1 MMNFE
6 WFFDRLASFSERD
19 AVIWRDHEYSY
30 GDLLEG
36 VAEWREILAEY
47 EIEPGDSVALC
58 GDFSPD
64 ITMLLLALIAN
75 QNIAVP
81 LTPAASVLSE
91 MENYLKTA
99 CVSALFEF
107 DESDSWYFERRHG
120 VGDPPPRLLQTL
132 RERGEAGL
140 ILFSS
145 GSTGQPKAALHNI
158 AKMLEKF
165 SKKSLRSYRTLPFL
179 LFSHVGGIN
188 ILFSI
193 LCNGGTVISP
203 KERTADAICQAIE
216 RYQVELLPTT
226 PTFMNMLLISGAYKN
241 YDLSSLKLITYG
253 SEPMPFATLESFA
266 EAFPDV
272 QLKQAYGLT
281 ELGVLSTR
289 SDAKDSRRLKM
300 GSKGYEMKVV
310 DGIIWVRAK
319 SPMLGYLNA
328 PSPFDAEGWFNTG
341 DAVEVKDGYMR
352 ILGRESEII
361 NVGGEKVFPAEVE
374 SVILQMDNIKDV
386 TVTGKSNP
394 IIGHVVVA
402 SVELFE
408 PEESG
413 VLERRVR
420 QFCREQLAP
429 FKVPAIVKNASEKL
443 HNARFKKVRK
453 R

>member
-1 MMNFE
+1 MINLEWMFE
-6 WFFDRLASFSERD
+6 RLTSFSECD
-19 AVIWRDHEYSY
+19 AVIWRDHQYSY
-30 GDLLEG
+30 QELLKG

-47 EIEPGDSVALC
+47 EIKPGESVALF

-75 QNIAVP
+75 KNIAVP
-81 LTPAASVLSE
+81 LTASVLSE

-99 CVSALFEF
+99 CVSAVFEF
-107 DESDSWYFERRHG
+107 DESDSWYFERRHD
-120 VGDPPPRLLQTL
+120 VGDPLPPILQTL
-132 RERGEAGL
+132 RESGEAGL

-145 GSTGQPKAALHNI
+145 GSTGKPKAALHSF

-165 SKKSLRSYRTLPFL
+165 SQKRLRSYRTLPFL

-188 ILFSI
+188 ILFSS
-193 LCNGGTVISP
+193 LCNGGTIISP
-203 KERTADAICQAIE
+203 KDRTADAICQAIE
-216 RYQVELLPTT
+216 RHQVELLPTT

-253 SEPMPFATLESFA
+253 SEPMPLATLDSFA
-266 EAFPDV
+266 EALPHV

-300 GSKGYEMKVV
+300 GSKGHEMKVV
-310 DGIIWVRAK
+310 DGIIWVRAQ

-341 DAVEVKDGYMR
+341 DAVSVKDGYMR
-352 ILGRESEII
+352 VLGRKSEII

-386 TVTGKSNP
+386 TVIGKSNP

-402 SVELFE
+402 TVELFE
-408 PEESG
+408 PEESAA
-413 VLERRVR
+413 LERRVR

-429 FKVPAIVKNASEKL
+429 FKVPAIVKNASNKL
-443 HNARFKKVRK
+443 YNARFKKVR
-453 R
+453 RH